1 VFSYQFTRK
10 LFFAI
15 VILLISAGWIWTS
28 RVQPV
33 SEISS
38 LSAPQVGFLA
48 PKLSLPSLTGSQ
60 LALEDFRGSPT
71 ILNFWASWCPPC
83 RTEMPAF
90 QQIYQ
95 EYEAH
100 NLVIVAVN
108 TTFQDSKADL
118 ENFVTNNRLSFYIL
132 LDNTG
137 VVSASYNIYSLPTT
151 YFIDSQGYI
160 RNIIIGGPIPPALL
174 RNQVDLLLMDNP

>member
-1 VFSYQFTRK
+1 M
-10 LFFAI
+10 
-15 VILLISAGWIWTS
+15 S
-28 RVQPV
+28 RIQPG
-33 SEISS
+33 SEHSS

-48 PKLSLPSLTGSQ
+48 PSLSLPTLTGSQ
-60 LALEDFRGSPT
+60 IEVEDYRGSPI

-95 EYEAH
+95 EYEDQ
-100 NLVIVAVN
+100 NLVIAAVN
-108 TTFQDSKADL
+108 TTFQDSRTDL
-118 ENFVTNNRLSFYIL
+118 ENFVTNHGLSFYVL

-137 VVSASYNIYSLPTT
+137 AVSTSYNIYSLPTT

-174 RNQVDLLLMDNP
+174 RNQVDLLLKENP

>member
-1 VFSYQFTRK
+1 MFSYQFARR
-10 LFFAI
+10 LIFVVI
-15 VILLISAGWIWTS
+15 ILLISAGWIWMS
-28 RVQPV
+28 RVQPD
-33 SEISS
+33 SEFSS

-48 PKLSLPSLTGSQ
+48 PNISLPSLTGSEITI
-60 LALEDFRGSPT
+60 EDFRGSPT

-95 EYEAH
+95 EYEDQ
-100 NLVIVAVN
+100 NLVIAAVN
-108 TTFQDSKADL
+108 TTFQDSTADL
-118 ENFVTNNRLSFYIL
+118 ESFVTENRLSFFIL

-137 VVSASYNIYSLPTT
+137 SVSTSYNIYSLPTT
-151 YFIDSQGYI
+151 YFIDSDGYI

-174 RNQVDLLLMDNP
+174 RNQVDLLYKDNP